1 MIEAFVKRGRLE
13 IIYEILSIC
22 RKPTNKTSILYKCNL
37 SYNQLQK
44 YLSYLLSQNLL
55 KSFKGER
62 KQFYQVTEKG
72 KDFLDEYEQL
82 NTLLEKEKDMPTVVR
97 NNHSKNLA
105 HKRRLQKSE
114 ESFTKRAVSV

>member
-82 NTLLEKEKDMPTVVR
+82 NTFLEKEKDMPTVVR

-105 HKRRLQKSE
+105 HKRRLQEK
-114 ESFTKRAVSV
+114 